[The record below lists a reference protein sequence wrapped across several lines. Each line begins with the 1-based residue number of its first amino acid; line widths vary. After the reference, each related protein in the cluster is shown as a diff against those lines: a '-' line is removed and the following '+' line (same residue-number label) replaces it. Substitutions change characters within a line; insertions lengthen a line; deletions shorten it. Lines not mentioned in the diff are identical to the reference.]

1 MLNISKNS
9 VSEHIK
15 AVKLDTLTK
24 VENKKSSK
32 VLRKIII
39 RASIIMIITMLMPW
53 TQNIRSTGN
62 ITTINPDQRP
72 QTIHTVIGG
81 QIQKWYVKEGDRVQ
95 KGDTIAFLSEIKSD
109 YFDPQL
115 LERTQSQADLKKQTA
130 ESYKGKVAALEN
142 QIETLKVQRKLKLNQ
157 AEIKLRQANLKVT
170 NDSISYQAAQLAYK
184 TAFDQY
190 ERMKQLFEQG
200 LKSKTDL
207 ENRKVKMQDAL
218 SYKISAENKFLASQ
232 AEAISA
238 QIEIS
243 NIQSKFETDLAKAES
258 DRFSALSSQLDS
270 EGSVNKLENQYS
282 NYEIRNGMYY
292 VLAPQDCYVTKL
304 IANGIGETVKEGAP
318 LLTIMPLDYK
328 LAAEIYIDPIDL
340 PLLRIGE
347 HVRLQFDG
355 WPAIVFSGWPN
366 VSYGTYGGTI
376 YAIDQYISDNGKYR
390 VLIKEDPLDHP
401 WPEALRFGSG
411 TSAMIL
417 LNDVPVGYELW
428 RKINGFPPDF
438 YKGKFQKTTHKLKK

>member
-1 MLNISKNS
+1 MLNISKNKI
-9 VSEHIK
+9 SEQLK
-15 AVKLDTLTK
+15 SLDLATLNK
-24 VENKKSSK
+24 VEAKKSSK
-32 VLRKIII
+32 VLRKILI
-39 RASIIMIITMLMPW
+39 RAFVIFIITLLMPW
-53 TQNIRSTGN
+53 TQNIRSNGK
-62 ITTINPDQRP
+62 ITTLSADHRP

-81 QIQKWYVKEGDRVQ
+81 QIQKWYVKEGDRVR
-95 KGDTIAFLSEIKSD
+95 KGDTIAFLSEIKPD

-115 LERTQSQADLKKQTA
+115 LERTQSQAELKKLTA
-130 ESYKGKVAALEN
+130 ESYKEKVAALEN
-142 QIETLKVQRKLKLNQ
+142 QIKTLGVQRDLKLNQ
-157 AEIKLRQANLKVT
+157 ANIKLKQAKLKVS
-170 NDSISYQAAQLAYK
+170 NDSISFQAASIAYK

-190 ERMKQLFEQG
+190 ERIKQLFDQG

-207 ENRKVKMQDAL
+207 ENRRVKMQDAL
-218 SYKISAENKFLASQ
+218 SKKIGAENKFLASQ
-232 AEAISA
+232 AEAVSA
-238 QIEIS
+238 KIEIS
-243 NIQSKFETDLAKAES
+243 NIRSKFEQDLAKAQS
-258 DRFSALSSQLDS
+258 DKFSALSNQLDS

-282 NYEIRNGMYY
+282 NYQIRNGMYY
-292 VLAPQDCYVTKL
+292 VLAPQDCFITKL

-318 LLTIMPLDYK
+318 LLTIMPMDYR

-340 PLLRIGE
+340 PLLRVGE

-376 YAIDQYISDNGKYR
+376 YAIDQYISENGKYR

-401 WPEALRFGSG
+401 WPEALRFGGG

-417 LNDVPVGYELW
+417 LNDVPVGYEMW

-438 YKGKFQKTTHKLKK
+438 YKGKFQKTTHKLK